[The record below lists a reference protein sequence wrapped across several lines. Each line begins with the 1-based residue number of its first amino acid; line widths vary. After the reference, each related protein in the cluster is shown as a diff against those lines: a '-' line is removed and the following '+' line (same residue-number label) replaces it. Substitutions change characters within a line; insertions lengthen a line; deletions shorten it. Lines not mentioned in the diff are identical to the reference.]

1 MSFATK
7 FLGKIPLQAVLV
19 VPFVLQITAVVGLV
33 GYLSFRNGQQAI
45 NDVAA
50 QLLSELSSKIEVQLK
65 HNIQIPSVI
74 AQLNAEAVARG
85 EIDIP
90 SAKGEQ
96 NFWQQV
102 KLFPSISY
110 IYCGSQK
117 GGEAL
122 GVFRDPKNPQQL
134 QGKLSNASTNYRFNN
149 YNLDSKGN
157 RTSLANKETNVYDAR
172 QRPWYKTAVTA
183 GKPTWSEIYLDFSVL
198 LPTLTTSTPV
208 YDKTGKSLIGV
219 CATDL
224 FLPKELNQFLKSL
237 KIGKSGHTF
246 IMERSGVL
254 VSSSTPEPITSGS
267 GEETKR
273 LKATESTNPLVRA
286 TGQYLRERFSKL
298 EQIQSSQQLNFVLNG
313 QRQFVQIAPFKDGES
328 LDWLIA
334 VVVPESDFM
343 EQINA
348 NNRTTILLCIVA
360 LIVAIVIGILTT
372 SWVRKPL
379 NQLNGAVKQI
389 ALGQWD
395 KTVELERSDV
405 VGQLAKSFNEMA
417 SQLKNS
423 FDKLNDVI
431 AQANQVGMKV
441 TSSTKQIATAG
452 KQLESTV
459 TQQSISTNEVKATA
473 TSIAST
479 SGELAKTMEDIAQK
493 AQSTATKASHS
504 QASLEEMASVM
515 HQLATATTSMSSR
528 LGMMNEKANNIN
540 SVVTTITQVA
550 DQTNLL
556 SLNAAIEAEKAGEF
570 GAGFAVV
577 AREVRWL
584 ADKAGKAASEI
595 QDMVKEIQA
604 SVAKGVMEMDKFSFE
619 VGNYV
624 ERVSFVSEQI
634 TAVITQVQSLT
645 PQFEQ
650 VSQSMEGQFE
660 GATQISSAIS
670 QLSEASV
677 QTVASLQQ
685 TNQVLDQLN
694 DTAQVLQGII
704 SNSVKS

>member
-117 GGEAL
+117 GGEAF
-122 GVFRDPKNPQQL
+122 GVVRTPRNPQNL
-134 QGKLSNASTNYRFNN
+134 QVQICNAATGYRCNN
-149 YNLDSKGN
+149 YNLDTNGI
-157 RTSLANKETNVYDAR
+157 RTSLDNKETNVYDAR
-172 QRPWYKTAVTA
+172 QRPWYKAAVTA
-183 GKPTWSEIYLDFSVL
+183 GKSTWSEIYLGFTES
-198 LPTLTTSTPV
+198 LPMITASTPV
-208 YDKTGKSLIGV
+208 YDKTGKSLMGV

-224 FLPKELNQFLKSL
+224 FLPTEFSQFLKTL
-237 KIGKSGHTF
+237 KIGKSGQTF
-246 IMERSGVL
+246 VIERSGVL
-254 VSSSTPEPITSGS
+254 VSSSTPEPLTSGS
-267 GEETKR
+267 GEGTKR

-286 TGQYLRERFSKL
+286 TGEYLSERFSNL

-313 QRQFVQIAPFKDGES
+313 QRQFVQVTPFKDGES

-334 VVVPESDFM
+334 VIIPESDFM
-343 EQINA
+343 AQINA
-348 NNRTTILLCIVA
+348 NNRITIWLCMAAV
-360 LIVAIVIGILTT
+360 IVAIFIGILTT

-395 KTVELERSDV
+395 KTVELERTDV

-423 FDKLNDVI
+423 FAQLNEVI
-431 AQANQVGMKV
+431 VQANQVGHKV
-441 TSSTKQIATAG
+441 TSSTRQIAAAG

-459 TQQSISTNEVKATA
+459 TQQSVSTNKVKATA
-473 TSIAST
+473 TSIAAT
-479 SGELAKTMEDIAQK
+479 SGELAQTMEEITQK
-493 AQSTATKASHS
+493 AQATAAQASHS
-504 QASLEEMASVM
+504 QASLEEMASAM
-515 HQLATATTSMSSR
+515 HQLATATTKISSR
-528 LGMMNEKANNIN
+528 LGMMNEKATNIN
-540 SVVTTITQVA
+540 TVVTSITQVA

-570 GAGFAVV
+570 GVGFAVV

-584 ADKAGKAASEI
+584 ADKAALAASEI
-595 QDMVKEIQA
+595 QDMVKQIQA
-604 SVAKGVMEMDKFSFE
+604 SVATGVMEMDKFSFE
-619 VGNYV
+619 VSNYV
-624 ERVSFVSEQI
+624 EQVSFVSEQI
-634 TAVITQVQSLT
+634 TAVIDQVQSLT
-645 PQFEQ
+645 PQFEK

-670 QLSEASV
+670 QLSEAS
-677 QTVASLQQ
+677 QETVASLQQ

-694 DTAQVLQGII
+694 DTAQVLQEII
-704 SNSVKS
+704 STSAAS

>member
-1 MSFATK
+1 
-7 FLGKIPLQAVLV
+7 
-19 VPFVLQITAVVGLV
+19 
-33 GYLSFRNGQQAI
+33 
-45 NDVAA
+45 
-50 QLLSELSSKIEVQLK
+50 
-65 HNIQIPSVI
+65 
-74 AQLNAEAVARG
+74 
-85 EIDIP
+85 
-90 SAKGEQ
+90 
-96 NFWQQV
+96 
-102 KLFPSISY
+102 
-110 IYCGSQK
+110 
-117 GGEAL
+117 
-122 GVFRDPKNPQQL
+122 
-134 QGKLSNASTNYRFNN
+134 
-149 YNLDSKGN
+149 
-157 RTSLANKETNVYDAR
+157 
-172 QRPWYKTAVTA
+172 
-183 GKPTWSEIYLDFSVL
+183 
-198 LPTLTTSTPV
+198 
-208 YDKTGKSLIGV
+208 
-219 CATDL
+219 
-224 FLPKELNQFLKSL
+224 
-237 KIGKSGHTF
+237 
-246 IMERSGVL
+246 MERSGVL

-267 GEETKR
+267 GEDTKR

-286 TGQYLRERFSKL
+286 TGQYLRERFSNL

-405 VGQLAKSFNEMA
+405 VGQLAKSFNQMV
-417 SQLKNS
+417 SQLKHS

-479 SGELAKTMEDIAQK
+479 SGELALTMEDIAQK

-556 SLNAAIEAEKAGEF
+556 SLNAAIEAEKAGAY

-584 ADKAGKAASEI
+584 ADKAGDAASEI
-595 QDMVKEIQA
+595 QEMVKEIQA
-604 SVAKGVMEMDKFSFE
+604 SVAKGVMEMDKFSFL
-619 VGNYV
+619 VGNYM
-624 ERVSFVSEQI
+624 EQVSFVSEQM
-634 TAVITQVQSLT
+634 TAVIEQVQSLT
-645 PQFEQ
+645 PQFER
-650 VSQSMEGQFE
+650 VSQSMDGQFE
-660 GATQISSAIS
+660 GAQQISSAIS

-694 DTAQVLQGII
+694 DTAL
-704 SNSVKS
+704 